1 MENNNSLGI
10 DQLISRMSA
19 EDLRTFLK
27 TEIETHQIEE
37 AITDVLSNRCNLLG
51 EVSSNEKTL
60 QELVTKREDALSNL
74 NILVGEM
81 YNKYTVEPTPQID
94 LSPVEEEVTE
104 EVAEEA

>member
-27 TEIETHQIEE
+27 SEIETHQIEE
-37 AITDVLSNRCNLLG
+37 SITDVLSNRCNLLAQI
-51 EVSSNEKTL
+51 SSNEKTL
-60 QELVTKREDALSNL
+60 QELVTKRDDALSNL
-74 NILVGEM
+74 KVLVGEM
-81 YNKYTVEPTPQID
+81 FNKYTVESTSQID
-94 LSPVEEEVTE
+94 LSPVEEVAE